1 MSLSF
6 IQEFAARG
14 DRPALVFPGHRTIT
28 YAELARRITSHAAL
42 FGSGRR
48 LVAIEAGTCEH
59 AIISYLAALAAGHAV
74 ALLSPGQPALL
85 DRLCDDFRPETT
97 CRFID
102 GRWRTDADIQLDP
115 AQLHADLALLLSTSG
130 STGVSKSVRL
140 SASALEANTRSI
152 ASYLALSEADRG
164 LLMLPLHYS
173 YGLSVLNSH
182 LAVGASLFVPRHS
195 VLDAGF
201 TEDLADY
208 GVTNIAGVPFS
219 YDLFER
225 IGLRERHLPLLRFM
239 TVAGGRLSPDLITR
253 YRRHM
258 RDRFFVM
265 YGQTEATAR
274 IAYLPPDQLG
284 GREDCVGKAI
294 PGGRLSLVGENGE
307 EITGQGIAGELV
319 YSGPNVM
326 MGYATSRDDLAQGYT
341 INELK
346 TGDLAE
352 RTDDGFFRIVGRLK
366 RFSKIAG
373 LRVAHDAIEQ
383 AFARDGL
390 DVVVTGT
397 DRKLT
402 AYFTGTAREEDVRAK
417 LTGASGLT
425 LLHVAARRI
434 PALPRTASGKIDYA
448 ALAAVPPRA
457 ELACGGVREAFHRAL
472 FPKVIAETDS
482 FATLGGDSL
491 RFVELSLELER
502 MLGALPEDW
511 ERMTVGALAAREP
524 QAAAKP
530 RIGIDIPLRVIAI
543 LLVVLHHEML
553 WPIPGGSALMLVLV
567 GFSLARFQQG
577 NFSRGDRRALL
588 RPLMTVLVPYAGL
601 LAGYA
606 AVWGEVPWAS
616 VLLVGNFGFADPDQ
630 HTMLPYLYWFVELF
644 TQILLIFTGLSFL
657 PKARVE
663 VAQNPFGAGLFVLGL
678 AVTARFV
685 APIFFEIGN
694 RQIFTLYWNFYLV
707 ALGWCAFH
715 APGPRGKTLLAGFAM
730 VLFFILGFVDGVW
743 IGTTI
748 KYLIVFSG
756 FLALVYLPAVSM
768 PRWLFLRLMPVA
780 AASYHIYLFHRLVPD
795 VMMVPLHGTA
805 IAPALFHATAI
816 VAGLALGLEVWFV
829 QRTIIRRLSAL
840 RFSAPDAVVGAVNG
854 YTALAT
860 RRWR

>member
-6 IQEFAARG
+6 IQKFAARG
-14 DRPALVFPGHRTIT
+14 DRPALVFPGHRTVT
-28 YAELARRITSHAAL
+28 YAELARRITSRAAL
-42 FGSGRR
+42 FGYGRR

-59 AIISYLAALAAGHAV
+59 AIITYLAALAAGHAV
-74 ALLSPGQPALL
+74 ALLPPGQPALL
-85 DRLCDDFRPETT
+85 DRFCDDFRPETT
-97 CRFID
+97 CRSID
-102 GRWRTDADIQLDP
+102 GRWRTNADTHLDP
-115 AQLHADLALLLSTSG
+115 APLHADLALLLSTSG

-201 TEDLADY
+201 AEDLADH

-219 YDLFER
+219 YELFER

-258 RDRFFVM
+258 EDRLFVM

-274 IAYLPPDQLG
+274 IAYMPPERLTG
-284 GREDCVGKAI
+284 HEDCIGMAI
-294 PGGRLSLVGENGE
+294 PGGRLSLVGEDGE
-307 EITGQGIAGELV
+307 EITGQGISGELV

-326 MGYATSRDDLAQGYT
+326 MGYAAGRDDLAQDHT
-341 INELK
+341 IKDLK

-373 LRVAHDAIEQ
+373 LRIAHDAIEQ

-397 DRKLT
+397 DSQLT
-402 AYFTGTAREEDVRAK
+402 AFFTGAAREEDVRAK
-417 LTGASGLT
+417 LAGASGLA

-434 PALPRTASGKIDYA
+434 PALPRTANGKIDYA
-448 ALAAVPPRA
+448 VLTALSSREEPAS
-457 ELACGGVREAFHRAL
+457 GGVREAFRRAF
-472 FPKVIAETDS
+472 FPKAIAETDS

-491 RFVELSLELER
+491 RFVELSVGLER
-502 MLGALPEDW
+502 TLGALPEGW
-511 ERMTVGALAAREP
+511 ERMTVGALSAREP

-567 GFSLARFQQG
+567 GFSLARFQPG
-577 NFSRGDRRALL
+577 NFSRGDRKALL

-606 AVWGEVPWAS
+606 AAWGEVPWAS
-616 VLLVGNFGFADPDQ
+616 VFLVGNFGFADPDR

-644 TQILLIFTGLSFL
+644 TQVLLIFTGLSFL
-657 PKARVE
+657 PKARAA
-663 VAQNPFGAGLFVLGL
+663 VAENPFGAGLCVLGL
-678 AVTARFV
+678 AVAVRFV
-685 APIFFEIGN
+685 APFFIDIGN
-694 RQIFTLYWNFYLV
+694 RQIFTLYWNVYLV

-715 APGPRGKTLLAGFAM
+715 APEPRSRTLLSGFAA
-730 VLFFILGFVDGVW
+730 VLFFVLGFVDGVW

-748 KYLIVFSG
+748 KYLVVFAG
-756 FLALVYLPAVSM
+756 FLALVHLPSLAL
-768 PRWLFLRLMPVA
+768 PRWLFLGLMPTA

-816 VAGLALGLEVWFV
+816 VGGLALGIAVWFV

-840 RFSAPDAVVGAVNG
+840 RARAPDSVVNVARD
-854 YTALAT
+854 YTTLAT
-860 RRWR
+860 RR